1 MSQDA
6 SPPARRRD
14 PEGRRRA
21 IVQAAL
27 EVVVELGVE
36 RTTHRVIAARAGV
49 PLGATTY
56 YFPTLRDLVA
66 AAMDAAAAEERAELA
81 QWLERIGDGSDLPAR
96 LTALASSYLVD
107 RDRAR
112 LDYELYVAA
121 ARTPE
126 LRPVARIW
134 LDGTREHLAGLV
146 GPTAARS
153 VAALLDGAL
162 LQAIVTGGDL
172 DAGELEGALAA
183 LLGGAVGTGGGR
195 PDHVGGPVVRAA
207 HS

>member
-6 SPPARRRD
+6 QAGEPTPRRRD

-21 IVQAAL
+21 IVEAAL

-56 YFPTLRDLVA
+56 YFPTLRDLLA
-66 AAMDAAAAEERAELA
+66 AALDEAAARERTELA
-81 QWLERIGDGSDLPAR
+81 QWLERIGDGADLPFR
-96 LTALASSYLVD
+96 LTVLATSYLAD

-134 LDGTREHLAGLV
+134 LDGTREPLAALV
-146 GPTAARS
+146 GPASARAA
-153 VAALLDGAL
+153 AALLDGTL
-162 LQAIVTGGDL
+162 LQAVVTGAEL
-172 DAGELEGALAA
+172 DADELEAALRA
-183 LLGGAVGTGGGR
+183 LLG
-195 PDHVGGPVVRAA
+195 
-207 HS
+207 

>member
-1 MSQDA
+1 MA
-6 SPPARRRD
+6 VPVRRRD

-21 IVQAAL
+21 IVEAAL

-66 AAMDAAAAEERAELA
+66 AALDDAAAKERAELA
-81 QWLERIGDGSDLPAR
+81 QWLERIGDGTDLPAR
-96 LTALASSYLVD
+96 LTALATSYLAD
-107 RDRAR
+107 RDRVR

-121 ARTPE
+121 TRTPE

-146 GPTAARS
+146 GPAAARA

-162 LQAIVTGGDL
+162 LQAVVTGGDL
-172 DAGELEGALAA
+172 DAGELEGALRA
-183 LLGGAVGTGGGR
+183 LLGEAGR
-195 PDHVGGPVVRAA
+195 R
-207 HS
+207 